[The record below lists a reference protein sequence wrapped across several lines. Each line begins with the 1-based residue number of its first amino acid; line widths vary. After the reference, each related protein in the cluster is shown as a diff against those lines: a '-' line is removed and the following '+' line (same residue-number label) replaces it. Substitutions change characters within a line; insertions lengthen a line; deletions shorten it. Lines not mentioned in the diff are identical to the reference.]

1 MYKRQVISGDVSIIT
16 PKGILMSKDEI
27 WKVINVDVE
36 PRQKSFRIGI
46 TPETTVEEVIKTL
59 VNKCKEENIELDK
72 WAKAKVGQENAEFV
86 LIRKSTEELIPPTV
100 SFAELMP
107 TIDDEEEFIIGVRAQ
122 VGTIGKCISSE
133 NCQS

>member
-1 MYKRQVISGDVSIIT
+1 
-16 PKGILMSKDEI
+16 MSKEDV
-27 WKVINVDVE
+27 WKIINVDVE

-107 TIDDEEEFIIGVRAQ
+107 IIDDEEEFIIGVRAQ
-122 VGTIGKCISSE
+122 VGTSGKRISSE
-133 NCQS
+133 NC

>member
-1 MYKRQVISGDVSIIT
+1 
-16 PKGILMSKDEI
+16 MSKDEI

-100 SFAELMP
+100 SSVSYTHL
-107 TIDDEEEFIIGVRAQ
+107 RAHETRHDL
-122 VGTIGKCISSE
+122 VCRLLLEKKKRGTE
-133 NCQS
+133 YL